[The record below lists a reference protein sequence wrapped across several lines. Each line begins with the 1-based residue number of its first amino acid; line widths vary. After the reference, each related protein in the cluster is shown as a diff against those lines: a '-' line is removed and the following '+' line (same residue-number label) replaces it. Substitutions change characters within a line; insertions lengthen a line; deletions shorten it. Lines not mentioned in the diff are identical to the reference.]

1 MNHAGALN
9 IPRAGELRFVLTQS
23 SFRAGLWRE
32 RKYTEE
38 KR

>member
-1 MNHAGALN
+1 MNHPGTLN
-9 IPRAGELRFVLTQS
+9 IPRNRELMLVLTQS
-23 SFRAGLWRE
+23 SFREGSWRE